1 MIVTVTMNP
10 AIDKTVEI
18 ERLLPGSLNRITRV
32 EYDAGGKGINVSKT
46 IRALGGESVAVGF
59 LGGST
64 GKTIETVLTKEGICH
79 DFVRVEGETRTNT
92 KVFEKNGAVT
102 ELNEPGPV
110 VSREHQELLM
120 EKLAGYAGGETLFVL
135 SGSVPACM
143 DKGIYARII
152 RMVHEKG
159 AKVLLDADGEL
170 FANAV
175 RQRPELVKP
184 NVQELMEYAGLAK
197 TCSRKEVLA
206 AARSIRES
214 GVERAVVSMGAEGA
228 LFLFGDC
235 GIFSPALPV
244 KAHSTVGAGDAMA
257 AALAYG
263 FTRKLDAK
271 RQMRL
276 CMAAAAGAVTTVGTK
291 PPGRE
296 LVGELMR
303 KVVLEK
309 MEEESL
315 DGSGNV
321 GEN

>member
-18 ERLLPGSLNRITRV
+18 ERLVPGSLNRITRV

-59 LGGST
+59 LGGSA
-64 GKTIETVLTKEGICH
+64 GKTIETVLTKAGICH

-92 KVFEKNGAVT
+92 KVFEKSGVVT
-102 ELNEPGPV
+102 ELNEPGPAV
-110 VSREHQELLM
+110 GREHQELLM
-120 EKLAGYAGGETLFVL
+120 EKLAGYAGEETLFVL
-135 SGSVPACM
+135 SGSVPAGM

-184 NVQELMEYAGLAK
+184 NAQELMEYAGLSG
-197 TCSRKEVLA
+197 TCSGKEVLA

-214 GVERAVVSMGAEGA
+214 GVERAVVSMGAAGA
-228 LFLFGDC
+228 LFLFEDC
-235 GIFSPALPV
+235 GFFSPALSV

-263 FTRKLDAK
+263 FTRKLSAQ

-276 CMAAAAGAVTTVGTK
+276 CMAAAAGAVTTIGTK
-291 PPGRE
+291 PPCRE
-296 LVGELMR
+296 LVEELME

-309 MEEESL
+309 MEESL
-315 DGSGNV
+315 DGSRNM